1 MFRADSQFRITND
14 KTTSPIILAKERY
27 IFYEIG
33 QCWTCPNRRRVH
45 IIERNSKDRKRIVT
59 SREKEQ
65 RILRGR
71 KMGDS
76 LDMGVRA
83 GEGRGERRMMR
94 NIVVTMKL
102 DPDTVL

>member
-1 MFRADSQFRITND
+1 
-14 KTTSPIILAKERY
+14 
-27 IFYEIG
+27 
-33 QCWTCPNRRRVH
+33 VH

-76 LDMGVRA
+76 LDMGACA
-83 GEGRGERRMMR
+83 GAEEGRGGKRREENDAEYR
-94 NIVVTMKL
+94 
-102 DPDTVL
+102 